1 MAATETEA
9 GWYSAVSWLEW
20 LDEPSVVSRP
30 NEDVVMRR
38 LALQTV
44 RAVEKLEQVREF
56 IFRRAVKEVLF
67 EARGLI
73 PPPLRLTLREIHA
86 RRGVQLEWR
95 TEVTKRGNVSVKIV
109 EVEIP
114 KAA

>member
-1 MAATETEA
+1 MGEKDAYWWR
-9 GWYSAVSWLEW
+9 GVQWLDW
-20 LDEPSVVSRP
+20 LDEASVVDRP
-30 NEDVVMRR
+30 VEDVVMRR

-67 EARGLI
+67 EARGLT
-73 PPPLRLTLREIHA
+73 PPPHRLTLREVHA
-86 RRGVQLEWR
+86 RRGVRLEWR
-95 TEVTKRGNVSVKIV
+95 EGSRRGKSFIEIV
-109 EVEIP
+109 EVEIA